1 MGVFFSFRDI
11 DEHPLQRLYSNFY
24 NQVSVQ
30 IQNDTI
36 YHIALSSSMG
46 LIHGMGQGEPE
57 RYGGL
62 LVFYL
67 NHKPDN
73 MVAILSV
80 LYAKQ
85 AILTTLPHIS
95 ILA

>member
-11 DEHPLQRLYSNFY
+11 DEHPLLRLYSNFY
-24 NQVSVQ
+24 NQVNVQ

-36 YHIALSSSMG
+36 YRIVLLSLMG
-46 LIHGMGQGEPE
+46 LIHGTGLNEQAQ
-57 RYGGL
+57 YDGL
-62 LVFYL
+62 LVFSL

-73 MVAILSV
+73 TVVFLNVLFLMQAISMSV
-80 LYAKQ
+80 L
-85 AILTTLPHIS
+85 HIS